1 MKLVAQGFHEVS
13 SYLPPEGISHSD
25 EFELGKED
33 AEYIAHRVLESVAEY
48 VAEIDNSVDTNEWM
62 KAMQALA
69 ENYPEAF
76 MSIFEIWEKRRWVD
90 SNTIITDMIDD
101 GYFDQSDDYDE

>member
-1 MKLVAQGFHEVS
+1 MKLVAHGFHEVS

-25 EFELGKED
+25 EFELGIED
-33 AEYIAHRVLESVAEY
+33 AEYIASKVLESVSEY
-48 VAEIDNSVDTNEWM
+48 VAEIDSSVDTNEWM
-62 KAMQALA
+62 KAMQILS
-69 ENYPEAF
+69 ETYPEAF

-90 SNTIITDMIDD
+90 SNTIINDMINE